1 MLDSALIVLLL
12 LIMGLVMHK
21 LTDNHIWLVF
31 FWWLGFIYF
40 RSYGDLDEKQSTRSP

>member
-1 MLDSALIVLLL
+1 MLDSALIALLL

-31 FWWLGFIYF
+31 FGGLALFTF
-40 RSYGDLDEKQSTRSP
+40 AVMET